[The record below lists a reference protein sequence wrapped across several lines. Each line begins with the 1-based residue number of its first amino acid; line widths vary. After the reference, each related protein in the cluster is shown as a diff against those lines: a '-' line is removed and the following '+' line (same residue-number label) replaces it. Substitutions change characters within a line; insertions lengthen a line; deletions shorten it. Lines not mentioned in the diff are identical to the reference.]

1 MLLPGSP
8 SGHRGDDD
16 SYSRKMM
23 IPSISLYLT
32 WRFVMKWILVAALL
46 MFLSGCQAVAVYT
59 YHSPYGDVAVHIR
72 K

>member
-1 MLLPGSP
+1 
-8 SGHRGDDD
+8 
-16 SYSRKMM
+16 
-23 IPSISLYLT
+23 
-32 WRFVMKWILVAALL
+32 MKWILVAALL